1 MKRWLL
7 RATVLLVVM
16 LTIAFF
22 AVRSIMN
29 ETEFG
34 GQIDAIHLEQLSQ
47 SDQHNG
53 AHFHNTPE
61 PVPYSIWTNLK
72 DMMGG
77 QNRVPPGPFPAL
89 APDVSGPAHDGLR
102 VIWLGHATALI
113 ELEGK
118 RILTDPML
126 TQHAFPVTSIAPSR
140 FNPSPLP
147 LQQLPTIDIAVISHD
162 HYDHLDMKTVQHLAA
177 SGTHFYV
184 GLGVGTHLQAWQV
197 PAEQIHELDWWEQ
210 QSLHGL
216 QIHCT
221 PARHYS
227 GRRSMDNST
236 LWSSWLIKG
245 AKHSVYHS
253 GDSGHGQHFEEIG
266 QRLGAIDI
274 ALIKIGDYGLDLG
287 WQDIHMLPERSIQAH
302 QELGA
307 SVLFPIHWG
316 TFKLSNHDW
325 DEPIE
330 RAVAA
335 ADKAGVTIVT
345 PKLGEAV
352 VFGEP
357 FVSEPWWQR
366 LAQ

>member
-1 MKRWLL
+1 
-7 RATVLLVVM
+7 
-16 LTIAFF
+16 
-22 AVRSIMN
+22 
-29 ETEFG
+29 
-34 GQIDAIHLEQLSQ
+34 
-47 SDQHNG
+47 
-53 AHFHNTPE
+53 
-61 PVPYSIWTNLK
+61 
-72 DMMGG
+72 
-77 QNRVPPGPFPAL
+77 
-89 APDVSGPAHDGLR
+89 
-102 VIWLGHATALI
+102 
-113 ELEGK
+113 
-118 RILTDPML
+118 
-126 TQHAFPVTSIAPSR
+126 
-140 FNPSPLP
+140 
-147 LQQLPTIDIAVISHD
+147 
-162 HYDHLDMKTVQHLAA
+162 
-177 SGTHFYV
+177 
-184 GLGVGTHLQAWQV
+184 
-197 PAEQIHELDWWEQ
+197 
-210 QSLHGL
+210 
-216 QIHCT
+216 
-221 PARHYS
+221 
-227 GRRSMDNST
+227 MDNST

-253 GDSGHGQHFEEIG
+253 GASGHGQHFEEIG